1 MFKQQLQQKLQQ
13 KLSPQQI
20 QFIKLLELPAIELEE
35 RVKHELEENPALE
48 EGKEMSDDLDRL
60 DDERDDSD
68 VTDMNGNNENELDIS
83 LGDYRN
89 EDEIPD
95 YKLREISE
103 RTEQKGDVPFSDT
116 ESLNEFLLDQLGLQE
131 LSPQQELIARYII
144 GNIDDDGYL
153 RRDLS
158 AIADDLMF
166 QEGENVT
173 AADVAAVLSIIQ
185 EFDPA
190 GVGARNLQECLLL
203 QLRRR
208 TPSELISRTEQLL
221 ENYFDELSR
230 KHFDKIKRGLNI
242 DDEQLKQLIREINT
256 LDPKP
261 CVSWGG
267 SMETALSQVYPDF
280 LVETVNGELILS
292 MNNREIPDLKI
303 SREFADMIQDYA
315 GNKAN
320 QTPQNREAVQF
331 VKQKL
336 DSAQWFIDA
345 IRQRQQTLQRTMEA
359 IIQLQREFFLTG
371 DEASLRPMI
380 LKDVAERAGYD
391 ISTISRVSNS
401 KYVQTNFGIY
411 PLKYFF
417 SESMQTDTGEE
428 ISTRE
433 VKSIM
438 KSYIDSEDKRKP
450 LTDEK
455 LVGILKE
462 KGYIIA
468 RRTVAKYRE
477 QLDIPV
483 ARLRKEI

>member
-1 MFKQQLQQKLQQ
+1 MLFR
-13 KLSPQQI
+13 S
-20 QFIKLLELPAIELEE
+20 
-35 RVKHELEENPALE
+35 
-48 EGKEMSDDLDRL
+48 DRL

-208 TPSELISRTEQLL
+208 KPSELISRTEQLL

-242 DDEQLKQLIREINT
+242 DRSE
-256 LDPKP
+256 
-261 CVSWGG
+261 
-267 SMETALSQVYPDF
+267 
-280 LVETVNGELILS
+280 
-292 MNNREIPDLKI
+292 
-303 SREFADMIQDYA
+303 
-315 GNKAN
+315 
-320 QTPQNREAVQF
+320 
-331 VKQKL
+331 
-336 DSAQWFIDA
+336 
-345 IRQRQQTLQRTMEA
+345 
-359 IIQLQREFFLTG
+359 
-371 DEASLRPMI
+371 
-380 LKDVAERAGYD
+380 ER
-391 ISTISRVSNS
+391 RV
-401 KYVQTNFGIY
+401 G
-411 PLKYFF
+411 
-417 SESMQTDTGEE
+417 
-428 ISTRE
+428 
-433 VKSIM
+433 
-438 KSYIDSEDKRKP
+438 
-450 LTDEK
+450 
-455 LVGILKE
+455 KE
-462 KGYIIA
+462 C
-468 RRTVAKYRE
+468 
-477 QLDIPV
+477 
-483 ARLRKEI
+483 